1 MDIGM
6 HTQFDDATTAPN
18 PLIRGIAADISL
30 GAWEGIIWNR
40 LSAPLKPVGQEEFE
54 IYDRSRTAQTGVIG
68 NGSGTGWADGTA
80 TTDLPLP
87 AASIGI
93 LTVGDVIKV
102 ESEIVMVSSVDRN
115 ANTIDV
121 VARGH
126 GSTSGA
132 AHVDTTAFTI
142 IGKAINDTDLKNME
156 SFAENSGK
164 WTNYCQLFSEI
175 IQQTFTDQ
183 NEPRKGFEGQQ
194 RLQLLKEAM
203 DRVFRRLSKTCILGV
218 KSAGSASSPSTTAG
232 ILEQLQDSTNRK
244 RAALRYNASGVTSPE
259 IILKNSL
266 IACWNAGGNPT
277 HIYLSPTNKRKFDA
291 LTEQFIRMTRGEAK
305 LIGTDN
311 ATSYMFQGKQ
321 LDFVQDQD
329 WPDDRIALV
338 TESML
343 HKGWKVGDM
352 LRGPVP
358 EPKLSSREDRESI
371 QGKCFI
377 EVEGVGVDHVDIH
390 TVSLA

>member
-1 MDIGM
+1 M
-6 HTQFDDATTAPN
+6 
-18 PLIRGIAADISL
+18 
-30 GAWEGIIWNR
+30 
-40 LSAPLKPVGQEEFE
+40 
-54 IYDRSRTAQTGVIG
+54 QTGVVG
-68 NGSGTGWADGTA
+68 DGAATGWADGTD
-80 TTDLPLP
+80 TTDLPMT
-87 AASIGI
+87 AAAVGI
-93 LTVGDVIKV
+93 LTVGDVLKV
-102 ESEIVMVSSVDRN
+102 ADEIVIVSSVDRS

-132 AHVDTTAFTI
+132 AHADTTAFTI

-164 WTNYCQLFSEI
+164 YTNYCQLFSEI
-175 IQQTFTDQ
+175 IQQTFTDL

-194 RLQLLKEAM
+194 RLQMLKEAM

-232 ILEQLQDSTNRK
+232 ILEQLSDSTARK
-244 RAALRYNASGVTSPE
+244 RAALRYNASGVTAPE
-259 IILKNSL
+259 AILKNAL

-277 HIYLSPTNKRKFDA
+277 AIYLSPTNKRKYDA

-311 ATSYMFQGKQ
+311 ATDYMFQGKQ
-321 LDFVQDQD
+321 LTFIQDQD

-338 TESML
+338 NEPL
-343 HKGWKVGDM
+343 IHKGWKTGDM
-352 LRGPVP
+352 LRGPVV
-358 EPKLSSREDRESI
+358 EPTLSSRENRESI

-377 EVEGVGVDHVDIH
+377 EVEGVGVEHVDLYN
-390 TVSLA
+390 VVL